1 MLFISYWLTHIH
13 FLNLKRTKTEC
24 SLVSIDDKNYISQ
37 TVIIELTL

>member
-1 MLFISYWLTHIH
+1 MLFIYYWLTHIN
-13 FLNLKRTKTEC
+13 FQILKEQKTEC